1 MPQGE
6 ALAWVG
12 WETEDF
18 LEGMV
23 LGLDS
28 MGKEKG
34 IGGYGSGGTSPPPSL
49 PPASVCWHI

>member
-1 MPQGE
+1 MHQGE